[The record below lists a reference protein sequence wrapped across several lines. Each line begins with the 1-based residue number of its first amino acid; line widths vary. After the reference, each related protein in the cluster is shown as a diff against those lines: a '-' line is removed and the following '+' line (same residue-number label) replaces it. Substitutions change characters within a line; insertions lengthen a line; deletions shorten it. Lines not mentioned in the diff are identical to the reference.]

1 MVNII
6 VANIDTY
13 IPSSP
18 NIALK
23 IIFTTNKHTKTIPIV
38 INNEYSTFLS
48 KLSPLISYL
57 LYITIVISKV

>member
-18 NIALK
+18 NTAFK

-57 LYITIVISKV
+57 LSITIVISKV